1 MQPDNV
7 AQGDLGLK
15 GNSNSIMKPKKNPG
29 AQFNAADITQND
41 GKCMTATIYIILL
54 RILSE
59 ARKTNP

>member
-1 MQPDNV
+1 V

-41 GKCMTATIYIILL
+41 DGAKNKKQPSSSGSLPKNQSNKID
-54 RILSE
+54 
-59 ARKTNP
+59 